1 MDKVIDLIASMVSP
15 GKTWGCFFRKTLST
29 LLVACIGAYGFNQ
42 YKNMSR
48 SHWED
53 LPLDTAIEKGNI
65 KGEVQKY
72 LDGLVRHDQNLHSV
86 WVYSWP
92 DARTLEPV
100 AHSGHYVDPMPL
112 GYFQVRDASAIGQMV
127 MEQCTEIERRQQT
140 LTACPI
146 MAENDAWGVVIFECE
161 DDGQRPDR
169 WRSVY
174 AALTHKLSHIIYNDV

>member
-1 MDKVIDLIASMVSP
+1 MDEAFKFLTTMASP
-15 GKTWGCFFRKTLST
+15 GKTWGCFFRKSLST

-53 LPLDTAIEKGNI
+53 LPLDTAIDKGNI

-72 LDGLVRHDQNLHSV
+72 LDGLIRADQNLYSV

-92 DARTLEPV
+92 DARTLIPV
-100 AHSGHYVDPMPL
+100 ASSGLHVNPLSL
-112 GYFQVRDASAIGQMV
+112 GYFLVEDYKEVGALV
-127 MEQCTEIERRQQT
+127 MERCVELNRPMH
-140 LTACPI
+140 LVACPI
-146 MAENDAWGVVIFECE
+146 IAENDAWGVAVFNLKDEK
-161 DDGQRPDR
+161 QNH

-174 AALTHKLSHIIYNDV
+174 AALTHKISHIIYHDHD